1 MQSQP
6 VKNNYAEVRSIKV
19 IYDLGSKQIYY
30 SNSKEH
36 RFHFDFCS
44 NVLHAYSTLEEF
56 NRVEYS
62 NSNQR
67 RFAIANLNLYTA
79 SDLYTLE
86 FFPDDEIRTSNVV
99 EFFAKVKRTVY
110 FGDRLRI
117 ADNNWHTAEWR
128 KNNTL
133 SFISPDELYAGQTF
147 QSMKEGIAYGY
158 LRFFEDE
165 KTMQEEIGA
174 NDIAVLN
181 NLPNNLP
188 LCAATITS
196 VFQTPLCHIN
206 ILSQNRNTPNC
217 MVKDAFTNAALLK
230 YKDQLVLMK
239 VSRDTL
245 EVTAATPARA
255 QKFWDKS
262 KRKKLI
268 ALNCDNGFRRIA
280 EMKDLSIKS
289 IRIVG
294 GKAANMGELAKVK
307 LKKGQRLPI
316 PEIVF
321 AIPFYF
327 YNQHIKEHH
336 IDTMITALLQDKIM
350 MSDKKLL
357 GAKLKQIRES
367 IEDAP
372 LDDSLIKMVTVRIGD
387 AHAINFRFRSSTN
400 AEDVP
405 GFNGA
410 GLYDSK
416 TGNVD
421 NPKRPVDKAI
431 KEVWA
436 SLWKMRAFEER
447 VFFNIDQTDLAMG
460 ILVNKAFGTEE
471 ANGVAVTRNLYRD
484 DYPAYTINVQKGE
497 ESIVQPD
504 DSIRAEQFLVNL
516 SLAVT
521 GTNDIA
527 VDYICHSSLQPG
539 RPLMTKSE
547 IRQLTQY
554 LQAIKDHFWKV
565 YPRKRN
571 STYNNF
577 GMDVEFKLD
586 AGTRKIFIKQ
596 ARVY

>member
-19 IYDLGSKQIYY
+19 IYDLSSKQIYY

-67 RFAIANLNLYTA
+67 RFAIANLNLYTS

-133 SFISPDELYAGQTF
+133 SFIGPDELYAGQTF

-158 LRFFEDE
+158 LRFFENE
-165 KTMQEEIGA
+165 KTMQQEIGA

-217 MVKDAFTNAALLK
+217 MVKDAFTKLELLK

-245 EVTAATPARA
+245 EVTAATPAQA

-268 ALNCDNGFRRIA
+268 ALNYDNGFQRIA

-367 IEDAP
+367 IENAP
-372 LDDSLIKMVTVRIGD
+372 LDESLIKMVTARIGD

-447 VFFNIDQTDLAMG
+447 VFFNIDQTNLAMG

-521 GTNDIA
+521 GSNDIA

-539 RPLMTKSE
+539 QPLMAKSE